1 MSRRGKPTETENRL
15 VVDEGWGE
23 WRRLVGREVIA
34 KTYMILFVVMK
45 IIAWLPKP
53 FDYFLES

>member
-45 IIAWLPKP
+45 IIA
-53 FDYFLES
+53 

>member
-1 MSRRGKPTETENRL
+1 MSRRGKPIETVNRL

-34 KTYMILFVVMK
+34 KTYMILLVMVK
-45 IIAWLPKP
+45 IFAWLPKP